1 MSNTI
6 KYAQPNSYISTI
18 NTKMA
23 EISRKMSGNITFVD
37 QNKVDDIMDKVADLK
52 ASMNTLKSKIT
63 NNEDI
68 ADSYFENVLNHL
80 EDCYQLIMTNVIE
93 VRSDSS
99 GSGET
104 VCQLD
109 TSEIEYLKA
118 LVQAIPAFPFPEGF
132 ATDWS
137 TVKSNSAKVKN
148 VPDALPN
155 TLSNANW
162 TSTYNAVSSLP
173 SGLATDW
180 STVKSNSAKVAAVP
194 DALPNTLSSTNWTST
209 YNAVSSIP
217 SGLATDWSTVK
228 SNSAKVA
235 AVPDALPNTLSSSNW
250 TSTYNAAAKI
260 PTAFTTSDLATIK
273 TNSAKVAA
281 VPDALP
287 NTLSSANW
295 TSTYNAVSGIPTGF
309 AVDWNKIS
317 LITKSDLT
325 TALGN
330 CVSNLEGMEGILEGI
345 VLE

>member
-6 KYAQPNSYISTI
+6 KYVQPNSYISTI

-23 EISRKMSGNITFVD
+23 EISRKMSRNITFVD
-37 QNKVDDIMDKVADLK
+37 QNKIDDIMSKATDLK
-52 ASMNTLKSKIT
+52 ASMGTVKSKIT

-93 VRSDSS
+93 VYSGSS
-99 GSGET
+99 GSGGT
-104 VCQLD
+104 ACQLD

-118 LVQAIPAFPFPEGF
+118 LVQAIPAFPEGF
-132 ATDWS
+132 VS
-137 TVKSNSAKVKN
+137 QRPTVKANADKIAE

-162 TSTYNAVSSLP
+162 I
-173 SGLATDW
+173 
-180 STVKSNSAKVAAVP
+180 
-194 DALPNTLSSTNWTST
+194 ST

-217 SGLATDWSTVK
+217 SGFSTDWSTV
-228 SNSAKVA
+228 
-235 AVPDALPNTLSSSNW
+235 
-250 TSTYNAAAKI
+250 
-260 PTAFTTSDLATIK
+260 K
-273 TNSAKVAA
+273 TNSAKVAN

-309 AVDWNKIS
+309 AVDWNKIC

-325 TALGN
+325 TTLTN
-330 CVSNLEGMEGILEGI
+330 CISKLDGMETILGDI